1 MELFLLPSLPAKMDF
16 RGSSQQPIKK
26 LIVLKNEGNMSLFIH
41 HAFHI
46 LPAQRAHTISNL
58 LQRTGIKFFPPQ
70 YFMFF

>member
-26 LIVLKNEGNMSLFIH
+26 LIVLKMSLFIH